1 VLAGIPNQDYWSS
14 FHNAWGDGIVV
25 SDGLGSNSN
34 SDVGSRAVCRSFKV
48 AALTMLRGSL
58 EFGPVRFHGMIK
70 DLWEMSVECLGTQTC
85 GATCTYAI
93 RRPAGFIEIGS
104 LGDGCAAVI
113 KTNGQV
119 TSLSEDKSDG
129 FSNLTLGFTP
139 RTQTSDWRTLRL
151 RETECKAVL
160 LCTDGVF
167 DDISDIEGFALGF
180 IDAHSWLSR
189 VAASRRT
196 HEILER
202 WPVPKHRDDKTLV
215 CLTRREVI
223 SD

>member
-1 VLAGIPNQDYWSS
+1 
-14 FHNAWGDGIVV
+14 
-25 SDGLGSNSN
+25 
-34 SDVGSRAVCRSFKV
+34 
-48 AALTMLRGSL
+48 
-58 EFGPVRFHGMIK
+58 
-70 DLWEMSVECLGTQTC
+70 
-85 GATCTYAI
+85 
-93 RRPAGFIEIGS
+93 
-104 LGDGCAAVI
+104 
-113 KTNGQV
+113 
-119 TSLSEDKSDG
+119 
-129 FSNLTLGFTP
+129 
-139 RTQTSDWRTLRL
+139 
-151 RETECKAVL
+151 